1 MVRGITY
8 ILTHE
13 QHAQD
18 LLGRNKANTKYK
30 AYPNICPA
38 PEKFPYSIVR
48 QTGKTPIDCKGTVPN
63 TYEYRYDVSSFHESY
78 EACEELDDAVVEAL
92 IHPNGGTFNSVIFQE
107 IRHVNT
113 FDQYSEQYSLHVKTS
128 SFIALVEEDQ
138 AT

>member
-38 PEKFPYSIVR
+38 PEKFPYSVVR
-48 QTGKTPIDCKGTVPN
+48 QTGKSPTLSAF
-63 TYEYRYDVSSFHESY
+63 SS
-78 EACEELDDAVVEAL
+78 LTTILAVVFSPADASMKDEREVD
-92 IHPNGGTFNSVIFQE
+92 GFS
-107 IRHVNT
+107 
-113 FDQYSEQYSLHVKTS
+113 SEPLRS
-128 SFIALVEEDQ
+128 SG
-138 AT
+138 